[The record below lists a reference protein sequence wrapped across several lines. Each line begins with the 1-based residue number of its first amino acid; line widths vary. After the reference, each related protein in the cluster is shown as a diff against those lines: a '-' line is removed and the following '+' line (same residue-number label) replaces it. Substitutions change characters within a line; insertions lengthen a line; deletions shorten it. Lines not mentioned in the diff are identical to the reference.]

1 MQRADKLRGQDYD
14 KRLYRLRFP
23 FEIAAGLIIRLCP
36 YVVPAL
42 RDTRMTFSGCVSQNT
57 DMLRFL
63 LLAAIAGGVC
73 LTAYSETPALG
84 VVHASITVTADPSN
98 TYALYLPSAY
108 SSAKQWPLL
117 LAFDPFARG
126 ETSVKLFS
134 EAAEKYGFIVV
145 GSNNSRNFQDGSAA
159 IRQLAADLKVHYA
172 VDPRRLYV
180 TGLSGGA
187 RVASSLALA
196 CKSCIAGVIANS
208 AGLPAG
214 ITNPATDAEWFLV
227 AGTTDFNYPEMLHL
241 NETLERNNAI
251 SRFVVFDGPHN
262 WMPKDF
268 AGRALAW
275 LQLRAMVKGL
285 APVDKD
291 FAGKQWDER
300 LAEAQSAQKS
310 GDILTAVRAYCE
322 IVADFKTLRDVKE
335 QEALVKTLTESDTFR
350 KAKKNEKA
358 ALELQDE
365 VAMNIGNLIAGIGKV
380 PDKRATLFTQLETAT
395 GNAMREHRQSSDPVH
410 KNAIARGLAS
420 AFAYAV
426 ETGEQEMMKK
436 DYFAAKGM
444 FQACEII
451 EPDSA
456 WAIYLSATAHAELG
470 EKKDAI
476 QELKKAMDKGLTN
489 PKALDDAAFDRI
501 RNEEAFKQIAIKLS
515 SAPKQETAK

>member
-1 MQRADKLRGQDYD
+1 
-14 KRLYRLRFP
+14 
-23 FEIAAGLIIRLCP
+23 
-36 YVVPAL
+36 
-42 RDTRMTFSGCVSQNT
+42 
-57 DMLRFL
+57 MLRFL
-63 LLAAIAGGVC
+63 LLVTMAGGAC
-73 LTAYSETPALG
+73 LAAYPQTPAPG
-84 VVHASITVTADPSN
+84 VVHASVAVTADPSN
-98 TYALYLPSAY
+98 TYALYLPSKY
-108 SSAKQWPLL
+108 SSAKPWPLL

-145 GSNNSRNFQDGSAA
+145 GSNNSRNFQDASTA
-159 IRQLAADLKVHYA
+159 IRHLAADLKVHYA

-196 CKSCIAGVIANS
+196 CKNCIAGVIANS

-214 ITNPATDAEWFLV
+214 VTNPATDAEWFLV

-241 NETLERNNAI
+241 NETLERNNAV

-262 WMPKDF
+262 WMPKEF
-268 AGRALAW
+268 ADRALAW
-275 LQLRAMVKGL
+275 LQLRAMVRGL
-285 APVDKD
+285 APVDQD
-291 FAGKQWDER
+291 FVGKQWDER

-310 GDILTAVRAYCE
+310 GDILTAVRAYRE
-322 IVADFKTLRDVKE
+322 IVVDFKTMRDVKE
-335 QEALVKTLTESDTFR
+335 QEMLAKSLTESDAFR

-358 ALELQDE
+358 ALDLQDE
-365 VAMNIGNLIAGIGKV
+365 IAMNIGNLIAGIGEV
-380 PDKRATLFTQLETAT
+380 PDKRATLFTQLETAA
-395 GNAMREHRQSSDPVH
+395 GNATREQRQSSDPAH

-436 DYFAAKGM
+436 DYFSAKGM

-476 QELKKAMDKGLTN
+476 QELKRAVDKGLTN
-489 PKALDDAAFDRI
+489 PKALDDTAFDRI
-501 RNEEAFKQIAIKLS
+501 RNEEAFKQLAAKLVS
-515 SAPKQETAK
+515 VPKNETAK